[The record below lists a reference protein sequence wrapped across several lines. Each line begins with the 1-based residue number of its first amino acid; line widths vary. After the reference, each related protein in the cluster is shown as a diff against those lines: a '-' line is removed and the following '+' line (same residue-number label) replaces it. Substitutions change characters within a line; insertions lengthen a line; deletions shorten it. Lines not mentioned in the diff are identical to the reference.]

1 MKIKHYDHDLEKWVI
16 DGASNASNIEL
27 TNPAY
32 TDADNKSISTDQGFT
47 KIANKLQKIE
57 DNLA

>member
-47 KIANKLQKIE
+47 KNSKQATKNRG
-57 DNLA
+57 